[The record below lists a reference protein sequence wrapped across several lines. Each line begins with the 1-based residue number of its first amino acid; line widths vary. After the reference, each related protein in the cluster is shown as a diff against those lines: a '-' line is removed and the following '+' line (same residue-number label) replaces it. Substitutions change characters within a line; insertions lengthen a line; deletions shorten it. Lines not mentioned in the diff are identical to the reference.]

1 MVARPL
7 HDNARH
13 TASPAARIALP
24 GDSAGVVVDS
34 APRSASVAH
43 NGFPIRRGTSRLT
56 PASPRFGFRAQR
68 APIIT
73 PQTSQSP
80 AVSCPHGVSRGR
92 RGFESFGAPGHL
104 GVFTHHTKGHPV
116 TMNTFTQ
123 FLSGKRTYLVAIAA
137 IAYLL
142 LCQYTGQK
150 PDETILGI
158 FGALGLAAL
167 RAGIPASNAAVNNG
181 TGYPFPPQTPRSQV
195 NGSNSNG
202 VLPCLL
208 VGGLCMVLGTGCLT
222 RPGELTQARV
232 SIKDG
237 KKVITLESHKDTSI
251 QSFVRSPDG
260 TLELKGYESNA
271 NQAAIKA
278 STDQAKVLSE
288 TLGATMQ
295 MFQMLGAMYVQL
307 QSGGMIRPQVPQ
319 PAPSALMVVPNAAVD
334 KAPVAPGP
342 AVASN
347 AFFTNAPA
355 ATAVPA
361 K

>member
-1 MVARPL
+1 
-7 HDNARH
+7 
-13 TASPAARIALP
+13 
-24 GDSAGVVVDS
+24 
-34 APRSASVAH
+34 
-43 NGFPIRRGTSRLT
+43 
-56 PASPRFGFRAQR
+56 
-68 APIIT
+68 
-73 PQTSQSP
+73 
-80 AVSCPHGVSRGR
+80 
-92 RGFESFGAPGHL
+92 
-104 GVFTHHTKGHPV
+104 
-116 TMNTFTQ
+116 MNTFTQ
-123 FLSGKRTYLVAIAA
+123 FLSGKRTYLVAVAA

-142 LCQYTGQK
+142 VCQYTGQK

-167 RAGIPASNAAVNNG
+167 RAGIPANNAAANVAAAVNNG

-195 NGSNSNG
+195 NGSTSNG

-232 SIKDG
+232 TIKDG

-278 STDQAKVLSE
+278 STDQAKMMENLMIQQ
-288 TLGATMQ
+288 TQ
-295 MFQMLGAMYVQL
+295 MISLFGGLAAQYF
-307 QSGGMIRPQVPQ
+307 SGGIVRPPVNAVP
-319 PAPSALMVVPNAAVD
+319 ATVVL
-334 KAPVAPGP
+334 
-342 AVASN
+342 
-347 AFFTNAPA
+347 TNAPA
-355 ATAVPA
+355 ATAAPA

>member
-24 GDSAGVVVDS
+24 GDSVGVVVDHAS
-34 APRSASVAH
+34 RSASVAH
-43 NGFPIRRGTSRLT
+43 NGFPIRRGTSRLI
-56 PASPRFGFRAQR
+56 PALSRFGCRAQR
-68 APIIT
+68 APIT

-104 GVFTHHTKGHPV
+104 GGITRHTKGHPV

-167 RAGIPASNAAVNNG
+167 RAGIPANNAAANNG
-181 TGYPFPPQTPRSQV
+181 TGYPFPPQTPSIRS

-232 SIKDG
+232 VIKDG
-237 KKVITLESHKDTSI
+237 KKSITLESHKDTSI
-251 QSFVRSPDG
+251 KTFERAPDG
-260 TLELKGYESNA
+260 TLKLEGYTSEA
-271 NQAAIKA
+271 NRAAIEA
-278 STDQAKVLSE
+278 STAQAKMMENLMVQQ
-288 TLGATMQ
+288 T
-295 MFQMLGAMYVQL
+295 QMLSLLGGLAAQYF
-307 QSGGMIRPQVPQ
+307 SGGIVRPPVNAVP
-319 PAPSALMVVPNAAVD
+319 ATVVL
-334 KAPVAPGP
+334 
-342 AVASN
+342 
-347 AFFTNAPA
+347 TNAPISVPTS
-355 ATAVPA
+355 ATPA